1 MLGDLDILIPVARS
15 EQAVAALKAAG
26 FGGKPDDVIP
36 PPGHHHLPMLHEPVT
51 GVGVE
56 LHTHAISASP
66 DAVIATDWFCEHAR
80 TVTFRG
86 QRLRVPEPTRNAGH
100 IIFHSEIYHEHFR
113 LNKIQLR
120 HLLDLAM
127 LRARHDDAI
136 DWGDLDRRFSAA
148 GHGEVLATYLM
159 FAEMLLGQA
168 APKLGCSPAKDAMEK
183 LREQESRDS
192 FHSQIERLQE
202 VYETLQNAL
211 SDTIASRNHFQ
222 THAAQLSAS
231 LQNESGQE

>member
-1 MLGDLDILIPVARS
+1 MY
-15 EQAVAALKAAG
+15 
-26 FGGKPDDVIP
+26 
-36 PPGHHHLPMLHEPVT
+36 
-51 GVGVE
+51 
-56 LHTHAISASP
+56 
-66 DAVIATDWFCEHAR
+66 
-80 TVTFRG
+80 
-86 QRLRVPEPTRNAGH
+86 PEPTRNAGH

-231 LQNESGQE
+231 LQNELVKNDRLVEDHRRLAAGHQELIAEHRQLESRVHRSNWLLTTINS